1 MTVYDYREITL
12 KDDLCLEISRDTDIE
27 NPRENDCNAATF
39 YCLKSPRRKIGD
51 IIDSA
56 YYLNETKRTLAKT
69 GEYAILP
76 IYIYEHS
83 SIALCTVPFSDGIL
97 LRRYLKT
104 TNYNKEYINMELKLS
119 SNFSGKLVSV
129 VVPIEKVIEVFWPK
143 DEKPPISLTV
153 STVLGADSANAEFS
167 LGEETKESYPGI
179 WLTTDNVKS
188 HRHCSWFRL
197 ELPNDTNDIVMGHLY
212 AGDDDMETDQ
222 PLAIIADGI
231 RADGDESKRIL
242 WVDED
247 VTCVKSMND
256 DYLNRQKAITEKQL
270 SDLSSGIFLQNF
282 DYIVYGKRL
291 ASKSENTV
299 EFVKNTI
306 VSHNKQELEVVAS
319 GMEAMGLSVET
330 GYYDPDDESSVDVPK
345 QLIGFHYIVL
355 KEKV

>member
-1 MTVYDYREITL
+1 
-12 KDDLCLEISRDTDIE
+12 
-27 NPRENDCNAATF
+27 
-39 YCLKSPRRKIGD
+39 
-51 IIDSA
+51 
-56 YYLNETKRTLAKT
+56 
-69 GEYAILP
+69 
-76 IYIYEHS
+76 
-83 SIALCTVPFSDGIL
+83 
-97 LRRYLKT
+97 
-104 TNYNKEYINMELKLS
+104 MELKLS
-119 SNFSGKLVSV
+119 SNFSEKPVSV

-270 SDLSSGIFLQNF
+270 SDLSSGFFFKISIISFTASALHPNLKTLWSSWKTLSFPTTNRSSMWLQAVWKLWGFQSRRVISTRMTSPPSMFPSN
-282 DYIVYGKRL
+282 
-291 ASKSENTV
+291 
-299 EFVKNTI
+299 
-306 VSHNKQELEVVAS
+306 
-319 GMEAMGLSVET
+319 LSAFIT
-330 GYYDPDDESSVDVPK
+330 S
-345 QLIGFHYIVL
+345 F
-355 KEKV
+355 

>member
-12 KDDLCLEISRDTDIE
+12 KEDLCLDISRDTDIE
-27 NPRENDCNAATF
+27 NPRENDFNAATF

-76 IYIYEHS
+76 IFFREHS
-83 SIALCTVPFSDGIL
+83 GITLCTIPFSDIWDFACIGFAVA
-97 LRRYLKT
+97 
-104 TNYNKEYINMELKLS
+104 NINDFMKQR
-119 SNFSGKLVSV
+119 
-129 VVPIEKVIEVFWPK
+129 
-143 DEKPPISLTV
+143 V

-299 EFVKNTI
+299 EFVENTI
-306 VSHNKQELEVVAS
+306 VSHNRQELEVVAS

-330 GYYDPDDESSVDVPK
+330 GYFDPDDESSVDVPK
-345 QLIGFHYIVL
+345 QLIGFHYVVL
-355 KEKV
+355 KKKV

>member
-1 MTVYDYREITL
+1 
-12 KDDLCLEISRDTDIE
+12 
-27 NPRENDCNAATF
+27 
-39 YCLKSPRRKIGD
+39 
-51 IIDSA
+51 
-56 YYLNETKRTLAKT
+56 
-69 GEYAILP
+69 
-76 IYIYEHS
+76 
-83 SIALCTVPFSDGIL
+83 
-97 LRRYLKT
+97 
-104 TNYNKEYINMELKLS
+104 MELKLS
-119 SNFSGKLVSV
+119 SNFSGKPVSV

-282 DYIVYGKRL
+282 DYIVT
-291 ASKSENTV
+291 ASALHPNLKTLWSSWKTLSFPTTNRSSMWLQAVWKLWGFQSRRVIT
-299 EFVKNTI
+299 TRTT
-306 VSHNKQELEVVAS
+306 SPPLMCQS
-319 GMEAMGLSVET
+319 SLSVSIT
-330 GYYDPDDESSVDVPK
+330 
-345 QLIGFHYIVL
+345 LF
-355 KEKV
+355 

>member
-1 MTVYDYREITL
+1 MKMTITGQI
-12 KDDLCLEISRDTDIE
+12 DG
-27 NPRENDCNAATF
+27 
-39 YCLKSPRRKIGD
+39 KSV
-51 IIDSA
+51 
-56 YYLNETKRTLAKT
+56 
-69 GEYAILP
+69 P
-76 IYIYEHS
+76 ITI
-83 SIALCTVPFSDGIL
+83 
-97 LRRYLKT
+97 
-104 TNYNKEYINMELKLS
+104 
-119 SNFSGKLVSV
+119 
-129 VVPIEKVIEVFWPK
+129 PIEKVIEAFWPYAT
-143 DEKPPISLTV
+143 KPSALSV
-153 STVLGADSANAEFS
+153 STELDADGISANFM
-167 LGEETKESYPGI
+167 LGQETKDSYPGI
-179 WLTTDNVKS
+179 WLTSKNSNTG
-188 HRHCSWFRL
+188 RAGFWFCL

-299 EFVKNTI
+299 EFVENTI

-330 GYYDPDDESSVDVPK
+330 GYFDPDDESTVDVPK
-345 QLIGFHYIVL
+345 QLIGFHYVVL
-355 KEKV
+355 KKKV

>member
-1 MTVYDYREITL
+1 MDITL
-12 KDDLCLEISRDTDIE
+12 KG
-27 NPRENDCNAATF
+27 NN
-39 YCLKSPRRKIGD
+39 
-51 IIDSA
+51 
-56 YYLNETKRTLAKT
+56 
-69 GEYAILP
+69 GE
-76 IYIYEHS
+76 
-83 SIALCTVPFSDGIL
+83 
-97 LRRYLKT
+97 K
-104 TNYNKEYINMELKLS
+104 
-119 SNFSGKLVSV
+119 V
-129 VVPIEKVIEVFWPK
+129 VIPIEDLIQKYWSDENSKPNRIEMSAKVK
-143 DEKPPISLTV
+143 DETILAAMTICDEKEENYLSVDLE
-153 STVLGADSANAEFS
+153 SRNEN
-167 LGEETKESYPGI
+167 GEETKESYPGI

-188 HRHCSWFRL
+188 HRHGSWFRL

-222 PLAIIADGI
+222 PLAIIADGV

-299 EFVKNTI
+299 EFVENTI

-345 QLIGFHYIVL
+345 QLIGFHYVVL
-355 KEKV
+355 KKNTL